1 MWDGMRFGGVILG
14 GVLLASVSASA
25 DTVTFK
31 TEFDFNPA
39 VSGVQNTLVL
49 ADGAS
54 LTLNGIP
61 SITGDTGT
69 DVGFGSITFDPK
81 DSKGTL
87 LVDKDFVLTV
97 TLLNPT
103 TGSGDTTANF
113 YGSINT
119 KSTTGTITL
128 LGGSVDINGYSFT
141 LLDTD
146 VSLLNGVIN
155 SQALMGS
162 ISGGGA
168 PPQAVPVPAA
178 VFGGA
183 GLLGLL
189 GGGKIWR
196 RRRAE

>member
-1 MWDGMRFGGVILG
+1 MKFGGVVLG
-14 GVLLASVSASA
+14 GLLLASVSASA

-39 VSGVQNTLVL
+39 VSGIQNTLVL

-54 LTLNGIP
+54 LTLNGIS

-81 DSKGTL
+81 DHKGAL
-87 LVDKDFVLTV
+87 LVDQDFVLTV

-103 TGSGDTTANF
+103 TGSGNTTANF
-113 YGSINT
+113 LGSINT

-146 VSLLNGVIN
+146 VSLMSGVIT
-155 SQALMGS
+155 SQPLMGS
-162 ISGGGA
+162 IAGGA
-168 PPQAVPVPAA
+168 TPVQPVPVPAA

-189 GGGKIWR
+189 GGAKVW